1 MNDRLEQEA
10 IILKMEAAE
19 LRLQKQTLEL
29 EKESSKVL
37 AQQVPSEH
45 AIH

>member
-19 LRLQKQTLEL
+19 LRLQKQALEL
-29 EKESSKVL
+29 EKETAKKKGPCVTSAL
-37 AQQVPSEH
+37 
-45 AIH
+45 